1 MENHHAELHLLFTD
15 SILCRTADELRGQT
29 GRIYWA
35 QWWGCNT
42 KISSVRAAAY
52 TQVEVLAAGLF

>member
-29 GRIYWA
+29 GRRGRIYWA

-42 KISSVRAAAY
+42 LLCNTKISSVRVAAY
-52 TQVEVLAAGLF
+52 T